1 MVKFFETI
9 ENIVKEYSE
18 TDMDDW
24 YYDGLVG
31 YVRIRAN
38 PYESQIWRIISK
50 LEYVDGITKIELRL
64 AEDRDNDDDILDID
78 FIEIEPKRSL
88 EEYKAI
94 LGLE

>member
-18 TDMDDW
+18 TNIDDW
-24 YYDGLVG
+24 CYDGLVG
-31 YVRIRAN
+31 YIRIRAN
-38 PYESQIWRIISK
+38 HYESQIWRIISK
-50 LEYVDGITKIELRL
+50 LKYVDGITKIELRL
-64 AEDRDNDDDILDID
+64 AEDRDDDDILDIN
-78 FIEIEPKRSL
+78 FIEVRPKKTF

>member
-9 ENIVKEYSE
+9 ENIVKEHSE
-18 TDMDDW
+18 TNMDDW
-24 YYDGLVG
+24 CYDGLVG

-38 PYESQIWRIISK
+38 HYESQIWRIISK

-64 AEDRDNDDDILDID
+64 AEDKDDDDILDIN
-78 FIEIEPKRSL
+78 FIEIRPKKTF

>member
-9 ENIVKEYSE
+9 ENIVQEYSE
-18 TDMDDW
+18 TNMDNW

-64 AEDRDNDDDILDID
+64 AEDRDDDDDILDID
-78 FIEIEPKRSL
+78 FIEIRPKKTP
-88 EEYKAI
+88 EEYRAI